1 MVENDQLVFSSGLA
15 CLYCLLYQVQDL
27 ILTSLTDSETV
38 FFRQIAGALI
48 KSLVK
53 IVHFLEYWQVITH
66 YDVLMKYSDLVSP
79 ENLFV
84 AFDEFKRG
92 KRKKEDVMFFEK
104 NLEENIFELA
114 EQLLSKTYMHG
125 SYTTFA
131 ICDPKYRVISKAS
144 VRDRVVH
151 HVLFSHLCEISDKTF
166 IFHSYSSR
174 IGKGTHIG
182 VKNFHKKMRKASEN
196 FRKPCYALKCDIKK
210 FFANINHAVLMRLLF
225 KKIDDPGI
233 LWLIND
239 VIESYSNSSDT
250 GIPLGNV
257 TSQLFANVY
266 LNQLDRFIKHDL
278 HVEHYFRYADD
289 FVLLHQDRNYLQGLI
304 EPIGS
309 FLEQELKLQLHPQK
323 VFIRKLKQGID
334 FLGYVCFPYC
344 RTIRTKTKK
353 RMFKKLNQ
361 RKNEMQLNEIT
372 PESFNQTL
380 QSYLGLLKHANSRH
394 LVKKLENSA
403 GV

>member
-1 MVENDQLVFSSGLA
+1 
-15 CLYCLLYQVQDL
+15 
-27 ILTSLTDSETV
+27 
-38 FFRQIAGALI
+38 
-48 KSLVK
+48 
-53 IVHFLEYWQVITH
+53 
-66 YDVLMKYSDLVSP
+66 MKYVDLMSP
-79 ENLFV
+79 ENLFA

-92 KRKKEDVMFFEK
+92 KRKKEDVMYFEK
-104 NLEENIFELA
+104 NLEENIFELG

-151 HVLFSHLCEISDKTF
+151 HVLFSHLYEIFDKTF

-174 IGKGTHIG
+174 LTKGTHIG
-182 VKNFHKKMRKASEN
+182 VQNFHKKMRKVSEN
-196 FRKPCYALKCDIKK
+196 FRKPCYALKCDIRK
-210 FFANINHAVLMRLLF
+210 FFANINHTILMELLS
-225 KKIDDPGI
+225 KKVDDPDV
-233 LWLIND
+233 LWLINN
-239 VIESYSNSSDT
+239 IITSYSNTPET

-278 HVEHYFRYADD
+278 HVEYYFRYADD
-289 FVLLHQDRNYLQGLI
+289 FVLLHKDKDYLQKLI
-304 EPIGS
+304 ESIGV
-309 FLEQELKLQLHPQK
+309 FLEQELKLRLHPQK

-353 RMFKKLNQ
+353 RMFKKFNQ
-361 RKNEMQLNEIT
+361 RKDELFAGERT
-372 PESFNQTL
+372 DESFNQTL
-380 QSYLGLLKHANSRH
+380 QSYLGILQHTNSYG
-394 LVKKLENSA
+394 LTKKLKILSVLKQEYESIYPIPFIPHEIA
-403 GV
+403 AFLGLI

>member
-1 MVENDQLVFSSGLA
+1 
-15 CLYCLLYQVQDL
+15 
-27 ILTSLTDSETV
+27 
-38 FFRQIAGALI
+38 
-48 KSLVK
+48 
-53 IVHFLEYWQVITH
+53 
-66 YDVLMKYSDLVSP
+66 MKYADLVSP

-104 NLEENIFELA
+104 NLEENVFELA

-151 HVLFSHLCEISDKTF
+151 HVLFSHLYEIFDKTF

-174 IGKGTHIG
+174 LTKGTHIG
-182 VKNFHKKMRKASEN
+182 VQNFHKKMRKASIN
-196 FRKPCYALKCDIKK
+196 FKKTCYALKCDIRK
-210 FFANINHAVLMRLLF
+210 FFASINHTVLMELLS
-225 KKIDDPGI
+225 KKVGDPDV
-233 LWLIND
+233 LWLIANI
-239 VIESYSNSSDT
+239 IESYSNAPDT
-250 GIPLGNV
+250 GIPIGNV

-278 HVEHYFRYADD
+278 HVEYYFRYADD
-289 FVLLHQDRNYLQGLI
+289 FVLLDQNKDYLQKLI
-304 EPIGS
+304 DSIGT
-309 FLEQELKLQLHPQK
+309 FLQKELKLRLHPQK

-353 RMFKKLNQ
+353 RMFKKFNQ
-361 RKNEMQLNEIT
+361 RKDELLAGQRT
-372 PESFNQTL
+372 DESFNQTL
-380 QSYLGLLKHANSRH
+380 QSYLGLLKHANGRR
-394 LVKKLENSA
+394 LTKRLENLA
-403 GV
+403 GIKSLQEEEIEALYPLPMT